1 MKQNG
6 TLSTGHRM
14 NNRFAAFCTAA
25 LLAAA
30 PAAGQTAPAMP
41 PAAGPHHRLDVRLDP
56 AGHRLA
62 ATDEVTWPGAPSPGG
77 RTFVLNAALTI
88 TRAEPPVTE
97 VPITAALGELGL
109 EGASRV
115 PLKAY
120 RVTSPGEVRS
130 LAIAFEGVINTP
142 LSDPREEY
150 TRGFRD
156 TTGLIGPEG
165 VYLAGS
171 TAWHPRFGPELVTF
185 DVTAAAP
192 ETWHVVS
199 QGNGTSRGADGKAR
213 WNSGGPMDEIY
224 VVGGPLYQFKDSAG
238 AIETLV
244 YLHEPDGSLAGKYL
258 AATAQYVE
266 MYRSLIGPY
275 PYGKFALVE
284 NFWETG
290 YGMPT
295 FTLLGPQVIRFPF
308 IINSS
313 YPHEILHNW
322 WGNSAFVDYGTGN
335 WCEGLTAYLADHL
348 IQEQRGAAAEYRR
361 STLQKY
367 RDYVRT
373 GRDFPLAEFRERFSA
388 ATEAVGYGKALMGYH
403 ALRLHIGDEAFRATF
418 ARFYREFKGKR
429 ATFRDIQRVAEA
441 VSGKPLGWI
450 FDDLI
455 TRTGA
460 PVIDV
465 KAGPAGV
472 RQDGARFAVDGVLRQ
487 SQPGPPFVA
496 DVPVVVQTERGLA
509 AATVRLDK
517 AERPFTIAT
526 ESRPLALIVDPYFD
540 VFRRLDPRETPPSI
554 GQIFGEPS
562 ILAVL
567 PSDAGEA
574 ALAAYRELLKGWQS
588 DAHRITAVLDSE
600 MKALP
605 ADRAAW
611 ILGRTNRLAAALFG
625 GRPGLRVDTAGV
637 EVDGEKMPVAG
648 HTLVATF
655 RHPGN
660 VEKAVGW
667 IVADPLAALPGL
679 GRKLPHYGK
688 YSYLGFQGDEPANI
702 IKGQWQQSD
711 SPMSVDL
718 RPESRRNGKLAP
730 LPGDGR
736 KALADLPPV
745 FSQQALRDHVAFL
758 AAPDL
763 RGRGLGSEG
772 LDKAAR
778 YVADRFKAYG
788 LTPGGD
794 GGTYFQRFTVPKA
807 EGGGP
812 AEAAN
817 VIGILPGSN
826 SAFKDQSAVLGAHLD
841 HLGTGWPDVHT
852 GDEGKV
858 HPGADDNASG
868 VAVMLELARVLA
880 SGERPPRSVLFIA
893 FTGEEAGRLGSKHYA
908 AHPVL
913 PLAKTEGMINLDTVG
928 RLATQKITALGTGTA
943 TEWQH
948 IFRGASFVTGI
959 ESRSV
964 PESIES
970 SDQVSFTEQNVPAV
984 QIFTAAHADYHR
996 PTDTADRIDVAGL
1009 ARVAAFVK
1017 EGIVYLAERPEPLT
1031 NTIRP
1036 GPAAVPAGPASP
1048 KPQAEAGP
1056 PSPPTP
1062 GAASAPSAASAGQ
1075 GRRVSFGTVPDFAFP
1090 GPGVKVTGLVPD
1102 SPAAKAGIQEG
1113 DVIVRINGAAVGNLQ
1128 EFSNLL
1134 RTLSPGQ
1141 TVAVVLRRG
1150 ADDVRMNVTLAER

>member
-1 MKQNG
+1 MP
-6 TLSTGHRM
+6 TGHRM
-14 NNRFAAFCTAA
+14 IIRFAACLAAA
-25 LLAAA
+25 LLATASASARTAAAA
-30 PAAGQTAPAMP
+30 PAS
-41 PAAGPHHRLDVRLDP
+41 GPHHRLDVRLDP
-56 AGHRLA
+56 ARHRLA
-62 ATDEVTWPGAPSPGG
+62 AIDEVTWPGGAPAGA

-88 TRAEPPVTE
+88 TRAEPPIAE
-97 VPITAALGELGL
+97 VPLAGALRELGL
-109 EGASRV
+109 DGWSGV
-115 PLKAY
+115 SLKAY
-120 RVTSPGEVRS
+120 RIAPAGGAPS
-130 LAIAFEGVINTP
+130 LTLAYEGVINRP
-142 LSDPREEY
+142 LSDPKEEY

-156 TTGLIGPEG
+156 TTGIIGPEG
-165 VYLAGS
+165 VYMAGS
-171 TAWHPRFGPELVTF
+171 TVWHPRFGPDLLTF

-192 ETWHVVS
+192 ESWHVVS

-224 VVGGPLYQFKDSAG
+224 LVGGPLHQFRDSAG

-244 YLHEPDGSLAGKYL
+244 YLHEPDSSLAGKYL

-322 WGNSAFVDYGTGN
+322 WGNSVFVDYGTGN

-361 STLQKY
+361 ATLQKY

-373 GRDFPLAEFRERFSA
+373 GRDFPLAEFRERSSA

-403 ALRLHIGDEAFRATF
+403 ALRLHIGDEAFRQTL
-418 ARFYREFKGKR
+418 ARFYRDFKGQR
-429 ATFRDIQRVAEA
+429 ASFRDIQRTAEA
-441 VSGKPLGWI
+441 VSGKPLGRI
-450 FDDLI
+450 FDDLV

-460 PVIDV
+460 PVV
-465 KAGPAGV
+465 GVQAGPSGV
-472 RQDGARFAVDGVLRQ
+472 RQDGARFAVNGVLRQ
-487 SQPGPPFVA
+487 SPGGEPFAA
-496 DVPVVVQTERGLA
+496 DVPVVVQTERGVT
-509 AATVRLDK
+509 AATVRLET
-517 AERPFTIAT
+517 AEQPFTLVT
-526 ESRPLALIVDPYFD
+526 DSRPLALWVDPYFD

-567 PSDAGEA
+567 PSDAGA
-574 ALAAYRELLKGWQS
+574 AAIAAYRELLKGWQS
-588 DAHRITAVLDSE
+588 EAHRITVVLDTE
-600 MKALP
+600 LKALP

-611 ILGRTNRLAAALFG
+611 IIGRTNRMAAALFG
-625 GRPGLRVDTAGV
+625 SRPGLHVDAAGV
-637 EVDGEKMPVAG
+637 EVDGEKMPLAN

-655 RHPGN
+655 RHPAN

-667 IVADPLAALPGL
+667 LVADPAAALPGL

-711 SPMSVDL
+711 SPLGVDL
-718 RPESRRNGKLAP
+718 RPEGQRAGKLAP
-730 LPGDGR
+730 LPADGR
-736 KALADLPPV
+736 PALAELPPV
-745 FSQQALRDHVAFL
+745 FSQQTLREHVEFL
-758 AAPDL
+758 ASPDL
-763 RGRGLGSEG
+763 KGRGLGSPG
-772 LDKAAR
+772 LDKAAQ

-788 LTPGGD
+788 LMPGGD
-794 GGTYFQRFTVPKA
+794 GGTYFQRFTVPKGP
-807 EGGGP
+807 GGGP

-817 VIGILPGSN
+817 IIGILPGSN
-826 SAFKDQSAVLGAHLD
+826 DAFRDQSAVLGAHLD
-841 HLGTGWPDVHT
+841 HLGTGWPDVHA

-868 VAVMLELARVLA
+868 VAVLLELARVVA
-880 SGERPPRSVLFIA
+880 AGERPPRSVLFIA
-893 FTGEEAGRLGSKHYA
+893 FTGEEAGRLGSKYYV
-908 AHPVL
+908 AHPVR
-913 PLAKTEGMINLDTVG
+913 PIAKTEGMINLDTVG
-928 RLATQKITALGTGTA
+928 RLGAQKITALGTGTA
-943 TEWQH
+943 TEWPH
-948 IFRGASFVTGI
+948 IFRGASFVTGV

-964 PESIES
+964 PESLES

-996 PTDTADRIDVAGL
+996 PSDTADKIDVAGL
-1009 ARVAAFVK
+1009 ARVAAFVR
-1017 EGIVYLAERPEPLT
+1017 EGIAYLAERPEPLT
-1031 NTIRP
+1031 NTIR
-1036 GPAAVPAGPASP
+1036 
-1048 KPQAEAGP
+1048 P

-1062 GAASAPSAASAGQ
+1062 GAASAPSAAAASQ
-1075 GRRVSFGTVPDFAFP
+1075 GRRASLGTVPDFAFP

-1102 SPAAKAGIQEG
+1102 SPAEKAGIREG
-1113 DVIVRINGAAVGNLQ
+1113 DVILRINDAAVGNLQ
-1128 EFSNLL
+1128 EYSNLL
-1134 RTLSPGQ
+1134 RGLSPGQ
-1141 TVAVVLRRG
+1141 RVSVLLRRG
-1150 ADDVRMNVTLAER
+1150 AEDIKVDVTLAER

>member
-1 MKQNG
+1 
-6 TLSTGHRM
+6 M
-14 NNRFAAFCTAA
+14 NIRVTAFCIAA

-30 PAAGQTAPAMP
+30 PAAAQSAPATP
-41 PAAGPHHRLDVRLDP
+41 AAAGPHHRLDLRLDP
-56 AGHRLA
+56 ATHRLA
-62 ATDEVTWPGAPSPGG
+62 ATDVVTWPQASSPGP

-97 VPITAALGELGL
+97 VPAAAALRELGL

-120 RVTSPGEVRS
+120 RVAPAGGLTP
-130 LAIAFEGVINTP
+130 LTIAYEGVINTP
-142 LSDPREEY
+142 LSDPKEEY

-171 TAWHPRFGPELVTF
+171 TVWHPRFGTELVTF
-185 DVTAAAP
+185 EVTAAAP
-192 ETWHVVS
+192 ETWHVIS
-199 QGNGTSRGADGKAR
+199 QGNGTSRGPDGKAH
-213 WNSGGPMDEIY
+213 WASGGSMDEIY
-224 VVGGPLYQFKDSAG
+224 VVGGPLHQFKDSAG

-244 YLHEPDGSLAGKYL
+244 YLHERDASIAGKYL
-258 AATAQYVE
+258 AATAQYLE

-322 WGNSAFVDYGTGN
+322 WGNSVFVDYDSGN

-403 ALRLHIGDEAFRATF
+403 ALRLHIGDEAFRAAF
-418 ARFYREFKGKR
+418 ARFYREYRGKR

-455 TRTGA
+455 TRAGA
-460 PVIDV
+460 PVLEV

-472 RQDGARFAVDGVLRQ
+472 RQDGARFVVEGVLRQ
-487 SQPGPPFVA
+487 AQPGAPFVS
-496 DVPVVVQTERGLA
+496 DIPVVVQTERGVTT
-509 AATVRLDK
+509 ATVRLDR
-517 AERPFTIAT
+517 AEQAFAVAT
-526 ESRPLALIVDPYFD
+526 DSRPLAVSVDPYFD
-540 VFRRLDPRETPPSI
+540 VFRRLDPRETPPST
-554 GQIFGEPS
+554 GPIFGEPA

-567 PSDAGEA
+567 PSDAGA
-574 ALAAYRELLKGWQS
+574 AAMAAYRELLKGWQS
-588 DAHRITAVLDSE
+588 DAHRITVVLDNE
-600 MKALP
+600 LQALP
-605 ADRAAW
+605 SDRAAW
-611 ILGRTNRLAAALFG
+611 IIGRTNRLAASLFG
-625 GRPGLRVDTAGV
+625 GRPGLRVDAGSIV
-637 EVDGEKMPVAG
+637 VDGEKMPVAD

-655 RHPGN
+655 RHPSN

-667 IVADPLAALPGL
+667 IVAEPAAAIPGL

-688 YSYLGFQGDEPANI
+688 YSYLGFAGEEPANI

-711 SPMSVDL
+711 SPLSVDL
-718 RPESRRNGKLAP
+718 RPEGERSGKLAA
-730 LPGDGR
+730 LPADGR
-736 KALADLPPV
+736 KALAELPPV
-745 FSQQALRDHVAFL
+745 FSQQTLREHVAFL
-758 AAPDL
+758 ASPEL
-763 RGRGLGSEG
+763 EGRGLGSPG
-772 LDKAAR
+772 LEKAAQ

-788 LTPGGD
+788 LKPGGD
-794 GGTYFQRFTVPKA
+794 GGSYFQRFTVAK
-807 EGGGP
+807 GKDGGP
-812 AEAAN
+812 VDAAN

-826 SAFKDQSAVLGAHLD
+826 DAFTDQSAVLGAHLD
-841 HLGTGWPDVHT
+841 HLGTGWPDVHA
-852 GDEGKV
+852 GDEGRV

-868 VAVMLELARVLA
+868 VAVMLELARVMA
-880 SGERPPRSVLFIA
+880 AGERPPRDVLFIA
-893 FTGEEAGRLGSKHYA
+893 FTGEEAGRLGSRYYV
-908 AHPVL
+908 AHPVR
-913 PLAKTEGMINLDTVG
+913 PLARTEGMINLDTVG
-928 RLATQKITALGTGTA
+928 RLGTQKITALGTGTA

-970 SDQVSFTEQNVPAV
+970 SDQVSFTEHNVPAV

-996 PTDTADRIDVAGL
+996 PSDTAEKIDVAGL
-1009 ARVAAFVK
+1009 AKVAAFVK

-1031 NTIRP
+1031 NTIKP
-1036 GPAAVPAGPASP
+1036 GPAAAQAGAASP
-1048 KPQAEAGP
+1048 KPQA
-1056 PSPPTP
+1056 
-1062 GAASAPSAASAGQ
+1062 AA

-1102 SPAAKAGIQEG
+1102 SPAARAGIREG
-1113 DVIVRINGAAVGNLQ
+1113 DVILRIGDADVANLQ
-1128 EFSNLL
+1128 GFSNLL
-1134 RTLSPGQ
+1134 RTLAAGQ
-1141 TVAVVLRRG
+1141 TVAVALRRG
-1150 ADDVRMNVTLAER
+1150 SDDVKVSVTLAGR

>member
-1 MKQNG
+1 MP
-6 TLSTGHRM
+6 TGLRTTA
-14 NNRFAAFCTAA
+14 RLAACFTAA

-30 PAAGQTAPAMP
+30 SSQGQTAATAAPAS
-41 PAAGPHHRLDVRLDP
+41 GPHHRLEVRLDP
-56 AGHRLA
+56 AGRRLA
-62 ATDEVTWPGAPSPGG
+62 ATDEVTWPGGSSPGP
-77 RTFVLNAALTI
+77 RTFVLNAALAI

-97 VPITAALGELGL
+97 VPVDGALRELGL

-120 RVTSPGEVRS
+120 RVAATGGAGRVT
-130 LAIAFEGVINTP
+130 LAYEGVINVP
-142 LSDPREEY
+142 LSDPKEEY

-156 TTGLIGPEG
+156 TTGIIGPEG
-165 VYLAGS
+165 VYMAGS
-171 TAWHPRFGPELVTF
+171 TVWHPRFGPELVTF

-192 ETWHVVS
+192 ESWHVIS
-199 QGNGTSRGADGKAR
+199 QGNGTSRGAEGKAH
-213 WNSGGPMDEIY
+213 WSSGGPMDEIY
-224 VVGGPLYQFKDSAG
+224 VVGGPLHQFKDSAG

-244 YLHEPDGSLAGKYL
+244 YLHERDSSLAGKYL

-322 WGNSAFVDYGTGN
+322 WGNSVFVDYGTGN

-361 STLQKY
+361 ATLQKY

-373 GRDFPLAEFRERFSA
+373 GRDFPLAEFRERSSA

-403 ALRLHIGDEAFRATF
+403 ALRRHIGDEAFRATF

-441 VSGKPLGWI
+441 VSGKALGWI
-450 FDDLI
+450 FDDLV
-455 TRTGA
+455 TRAGA
-460 PVIDV
+460 PVVEV
-465 KAGPAGV
+465 KAGPAGI
-472 RQDGARFAVDGVLRQ
+472 RQDGARYVVDGVLLQ
-487 SQPGPPFVA
+487 AQPGSPYVA
-496 DVPVVVQTERGLA
+496 DVPILVQTERGMT
-509 AATVRLDK
+509 AATVRL
-517 AERPFTIAT
+517 ETSSQRFSITT
-526 ESRPLALIVDPYFD
+526 ESRPLSLHVDPHFD

-574 ALAAYRELLKGWQS
+574 AIAAYRALLQGWQS
-588 DAHRITAVLDSE
+588 DAHRITAVLDTE
-600 MKALP
+600 LKALP

-611 ILGRTNRLAAALFG
+611 ILGRTNRLAAALFDR
-625 GRPGLRVDTAGV
+625 RPGLRVDAAGV
-637 EVDGEKMPVAG
+637 EVDGEKMPLSG

-660 VEKAVGW
+660 VEKAIGW
-667 IVADPLAALPGL
+667 IVADPAAALPGL

-711 SPMSVDL
+711 SPLSVDL
-718 RPESRRNGKLAP
+718 RPEGRRDGKLAP
-730 LPGDGR
+730 LSSDGR
-736 KALADLPPV
+736 KALAELPPV
-745 FSQQALRDHVAFL
+745 FSQQALREHVEFL
-758 AAPDL
+758 ASPDL
-763 RGRGLGSEG
+763 KGRGLGSPG
-772 LDKAAR
+772 LDKAAQ

-788 LTPGGD
+788 LMPGGD
-794 GGTYFQRFTVPKA
+794 EGTYFQRFTVPKG
-807 EGGGP
+807 EGGRP

-817 VIGILPGSN
+817 VIGVLPGSN
-826 SAFKDQSAVLGAHLD
+826 DAFKDQSAVLAAHVD
-841 HLGTGWPDVHT
+841 HLGTGWPDAHA

-880 SGERPPRSVLFIA
+880 AGERPPRTVLFIA

-908 AHPVL
+908 AHPIR

-928 RLATQKITALGTGTA
+928 RLGTQKITALGTGTA

-964 PESIES
+964 PESVES

-996 PTDTADRIDVAGL
+996 PSDTADRIDVAGL
-1009 ARVAAFVK
+1009 AKVAAFVK

-1036 GPAAVPAGPASP
+1036 AAP

-1056 PSPPTP
+1056 
-1062 GAASAPSAASAGQ
+1062 ASAGQ
-1075 GRRVSFGTVPDFAFP
+1075 GRRASLGTVPDFAFP
-1090 GPGVKVTGLVPD
+1090 GPGVKVTGVVPD
-1102 SPAAKAGIQEG
+1102 SPAAKAGVREG
-1113 DVIVRINGAAVGNLQ
+1113 DVIMRINGAPVGNLQ
-1128 EFSNLL
+1128 EYSNLL

-1141 TVAVVLRRG
+1141 RVAVLLRRG
-1150 ADDVRMNVTLAER
+1150 GEDLTLDVTLAER